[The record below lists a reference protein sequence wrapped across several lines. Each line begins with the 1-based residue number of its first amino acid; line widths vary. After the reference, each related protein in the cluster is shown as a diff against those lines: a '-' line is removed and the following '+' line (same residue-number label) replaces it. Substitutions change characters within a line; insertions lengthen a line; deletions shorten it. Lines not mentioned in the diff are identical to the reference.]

1 MSHLNKAKS
10 RRVGQFSLTGTAITT
25 NSSADRRMQQAV
37 VEAVV
42 AQMEEVHCDK
52 EKKGA
57 GEKLPESS
65 PADDAGVVH
74 WNHHVGLVERRR
86 IHDCAE

>member
-1 MSHLNKAKS
+1 M
-10 RRVGQFSLTGTAITT
+10 
-25 NSSADRRMQQAV
+25 
-37 VEAVV
+37 EAVV